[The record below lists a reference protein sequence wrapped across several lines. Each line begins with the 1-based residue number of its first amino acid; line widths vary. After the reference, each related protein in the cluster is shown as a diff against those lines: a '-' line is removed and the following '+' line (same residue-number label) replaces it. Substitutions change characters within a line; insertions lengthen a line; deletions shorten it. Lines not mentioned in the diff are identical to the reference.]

1 MLKAEKEKRVKALE
15 KRLSLNSEKANM
27 TEAEL
32 DEEIL
37 ILDEIIYNSEG
48 EKEAEEQAAI
58 KRIVIKHLKKL
69 SENELEKIITEV
81 RG

>member
-69 SENELEKIITEV
+69 SENELEKIITD
-81 RG
+81 RK